1 MLKYFLALFLLNIAF
16 ILRAQD
22 TLIIN
27 LKPTN
32 TKYDN
37 TAIQNAMNIRA
48 GNNLKINFK
57 KGIYSLNKTL
67 VTTRPHTFL
76 NFERGSVIQFTDEK
90 SSGFLVQHDYF
101 TLSNVHIKGNSRSSM
116 NFYEGYGVM
125 VNGASYCR
133 IFGNT
138 FEGISGNNI
147 FLYPSSSGKGCNY
160 NIIKDNYFKNPA
172 FNVSRNGD
180 ESAILL
186 GYSGANYSHD
196 NNIIEN
202 NIIDG
207 NNILKI
213 GIGIVGHGKYNL
225 INNNRI
231 ANVSAYGIIS
241 YESQNLG
248 NTLCNTSII
257 CNEISNVG
265 ETGLNRTVK
274 GMGIY
279 LMSSTK
285 SIVSRNVIYNS
296 LINSDET
303 ETLGAGAIS
312 VSLSPNVIVESNI
325 IDVSYMYG
333 IVSDYSFGSSFVGNT
348 ISNTRKSGMY
358 FINMNDVSVKGN
370 VFRKMK
376 TVAIKGY
383 FENTSLPYIQ
393 EQMVSDK
400 YKNIETGNNF
410 VISGNKFFTDN
421 DVLFFTGH
429 KEDIFK
435 KYPGNLIRNNI
446 FEKNTITG
454 SNKKIEDLV
463 VFTNNVIGSNKVIF
477 NTVLK

>member
-1 MLKYFLALFLLNIAF
+1 MLKYFLGLFLLNVAF

-22 TLIIN
+22 TLTIN
-27 LKPTN
+27 LGPTN

-37 TAIQNAMNIRA
+37 SAFQSAMNIKA

-57 KGIYSLNKTL
+57 KGIYTLNKAL

-101 TLSNVHIKGNSRSSM
+101 TLSNVHIKGNNRSSS

-138 FEGISGNNI
+138 FDGISGNNI
-147 FLYPSSSGKGCNY
+147 FLYPSSSGRGCNY
-160 NIIKDNYFKNPA
+160 NIIKGNYFKNPA

-196 NNIIEN
+196 NNIIAN

-213 GIGIVGHGKYNL
+213 GIGIVGHGKDNL

-248 NTLCNTSII
+248 NTLFNTTII

-265 ETGLNRTVK
+265 ETGLKKTVK

-285 SIVSRNVIYNS
+285 SIVSRNIIYNS
-296 LINSDET
+296 LRNSDET

-312 VSLSPNVIVESNI
+312 VSLSPHVIVENNI
-325 IDVSYMYG
+325 IDVSYIYG
-333 IVSDYSFGSSFVGNT
+333 IVSDYSFGSCFVDNT
-348 ISNTRKSGMY
+348 ISNTRKSAMY
-358 FINMNDVSVKGN
+358 FINMNDVAVRGN
-370 VFRKMK
+370 VFRKM
-376 TVAIKGY
+376 TAVAIKGY
-383 FENTSLPYIQ
+383 FESTSLPYIQ
-393 EQMVSDK
+393 EQMVSDR

-410 VISGNKFFTDN
+410 VISGNKFYTDS
-421 DVLFFTGH
+421 DVLFFTGNR
-429 KEDIFK
+429 ENIFK
-435 KYPGNLIRNNI
+435 KYPGNLIKNNI
-446 FEKNTITG
+446 FEKNTIIG
-454 SNKKIEDLV
+454 SNKKPEELV
-463 VFTNNVIGSNKVIF
+463 FFRNAVSGSNKIKN